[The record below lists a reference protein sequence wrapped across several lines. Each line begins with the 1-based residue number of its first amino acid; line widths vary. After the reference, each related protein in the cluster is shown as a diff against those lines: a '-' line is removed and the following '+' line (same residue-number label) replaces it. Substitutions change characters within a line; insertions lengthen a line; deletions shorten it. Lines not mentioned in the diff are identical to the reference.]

1 MTPPVDYTIII
12 DRPTIADK
20 IIVTIYASNA
30 AVSAAEIGGTGMNR
44 FVRKTLSLIMV
55 LSMVIGIAGFA
66 HIDPTYAAT
75 GKIHLAKTTISKVV
89 GQTYQQKLYNKNGKA
104 ITATKVTWKSAKTSV
119 AKISKKGK
127 ITAVKAGTAKMTAK
141 YNGITYKFTVKVSKP
156 FTSGEKPT
164 ISIAVGNDQTLTLN
178 WEGKSLSGL
187 KGELMYAVNDG
198 TFEKYDELIT
208 NGFSMP
214 GVLWNKYTFKL
225 RWVYYDSYNKK
236 NYYSSYSDEESV
248 TVALDHNTM
257 VDIDETS
264 LTLVTGETKTIHIRT
279 DAGKA
284 LTYEPS
290 NSDNPYAT
298 CKWGGW
304 LPDGSHTNTLK
315 ITGVEKGTTTI
326 EVFDA
331 KSPTVRDS
339 ITVTVN
345 PEWTITCEQ
354 EMPLTIT
361 SKGSGGSVLYEAQI
375 ESINLTTSEDAFK
388 IIVIGTM
395 VTYNSGTP
403 DLEFRVLDQDGYVV
417 TGGVLATNSKE
428 AGLKFKINRT
438 FELPDAKG
446 NYTLVFYN
454 AN

>member
-1 MTPPVDYTIII
+1 
-12 DRPTIADK
+12 
-20 IIVTIYASNA
+20 
-30 AVSAAEIGGTGMNR
+30 MNR
-44 FVRKTLSLIMV
+44 YIKKALSLMMV

-164 ISIAVGNDQTLTLN
+164 ISIEVGNDQSLTLK

-236 NYYSSYSDEESV
+236 TYYSSYSDEESV

-257 VDIDETS
+257 VDIEQPS
-264 LTLVTGETKTIHIRT
+264 LTLETGETKTINILT
-279 DAGKA
+279 DAGKS
-284 LTYEPS
+284 LTYS
-290 NSDNPYAT
+290 RDNDNVT

-304 LPDGSHTNTLK
+304 LPDGTHTNTLK
-315 ITGVEKGTTTI
+315 VTGVETGTTTI

-331 KSPTVRDS
+331 KDNTVRDS
-339 ITVTVN
+339 IILTVN
-345 PEWTITCEQ
+345 PEWTIACEQ

-375 ESINLTTSEDAFK
+375 ESITLTTSEDAFK

>member
-1 MTPPVDYTIII
+1 
-12 DRPTIADK
+12 
-20 IIVTIYASNA
+20 
-30 AVSAAEIGGTGMNR
+30 MNR
-44 FVRKTLSLIMV
+44 FTQKTLSLLMV
-55 LSMVIGIAGFA
+55 LSMVISIAGFA
-66 HIDPTYAAT
+66 GINPAYAAT

-104 ITATKVTWKSAKTSV
+104 ISATKVTWKSAKTSV

-127 ITAVKAGTAKMTAK
+127 ITAVKAGTAAMTAK
-141 YNGITYKFTVKVSKP
+141 YNGKTYKFTVKVIKP
-156 FTSGEKPT
+156 FASGEKPAFG
-164 ISIAVGNDQTLTLN
+164 IEVGNDQSLTLT

-236 NYYSSYSDEESV
+236 TYYSSYSDEESV
-248 TVALDHNTM
+248 TVALDHNTV
-257 VDIDETS
+257 VDIEQPS
-264 LTLVTGETKTIHIRT
+264 LTLETGETKTINILT
-279 DAGKA
+279 DAGKS
-284 LTYEPS
+284 LTYDRS
-290 NSDNPYAT
+290 NANVT

-304 LPDGSHTNTLK
+304 LPDGTHTNTLK
-315 ITGVEKGTTTI
+315 VTGVEKGTTTI
-326 EVFDA
+326 DVYDA
-331 KSPTVRDS
+331 KDNTVRDS

-354 EMPLTIT
+354 ELPLTIQ
-361 SKGSGGSVLYEAQI
+361 SKASDGSVLYEAQI
-375 ESINLTTSEDAFK
+375 ESIDLSTSDDSFK
-388 IIVIGTM
+388 IIAIGTM
-395 VTYNSGTP
+395 ATYNSGTP

-417 TGGVLATNSKE
+417 AGGTLATNSKL
-428 AGLKFKINRT
+428 AGLKFKINKT

-446 NYTLVFYN
+446 NYTLIFYN
-454 AN
+454 